1 MDPETLRSEIPA
13 FEECIYLN
21 WGASG
26 PSPEAVVDAAA
37 EFERYHQYES
47 PAGEGMYA
55 AADEATASAREA
67 VAGLL
72 ATQSE
77 NVALTQ
83 STADGI
89 NHVATSIDWQPGDVV
104 VRTDT
109 EHSAA
114 RLPWERMADRY
125 GIEIRVL
132 ETTDGQLDLDE
143 LKTAVSDA
151 RLLCF
156 NSPTWSY
163 GNRQPVEKI
172 VDIAHDAGARVL
184 VDAVQAPG
192 QQPVAVEQW
201 GADFVAGSGHKW
213 LLGVWGAGFLYVSD
227 DALDALEPTRIG
239 YYSVEDYSADQYA
252 FYDDARK
259 FDLGTRSLA
268 PFVALETAIERMQSV
283 GLDRIDQRITRLSD
297 RLKDGLGDRLLSPR
311 DSQSGLVTFAADDPE
326 RTVERLAERGIQ
338 IRSLPDPDACRA
350 SVHAV
355 NTEADIDRLLDALAD
370 IDG

>member
-1 MDPETLRSEIPA
+1 MDPESLRSEIPA
-13 FEECIYLN
+13 FEECTYLN

-26 PSPEAVVDAAA
+26 PSPRTVVDAAA
-37 EFERYHQYES
+37 EFERYHQYDS
-47 PAGEGMYA
+47 PADEGMYE
-55 AADEATASAREA
+55 AADEATESAREA

-72 ATQSE
+72 GTRSR

-114 RLPWERMADRY
+114 RLPWERMAELHD
-125 GIEIRVL
+125 IEIRVL
-132 ETTDGQLDLDE
+132 ETTAGRLDFDE

-156 NSPTWSY
+156 NSPTWNY
-163 GNRQPVEKI
+163 GTRQPVEEI

-192 QQPVAVEQW
+192 QQPVPVEQW

-227 DALDALEPTRIG
+227 DALDALTPTRIG
-239 YYSVEDYSADQYA
+239 YYSVEEYDAEDPD

-259 FDLGTRSLA
+259 FDLGTRSVA
-268 PFVALETAIERMQSV
+268 PFVALETAIERLESV
-283 GLDRIDQRITRLSD
+283 GVDTVDQRISRLAD
-297 RLKDGLGDRLLSPR
+297 RLKDGLGERLLSPR
-311 DSQSGLVTFAADDPE
+311 DAKSGLVTFSAEDAE
-326 RTVERLAERGIQ
+326 ATVERLAARDIQ
-338 IRSLPDPDACRA
+338 IRYLPDPYACRV

-355 NTEADIDRLLDALAD
+355 NTDEDIDELLDAL
-370 IDG
+370 

>member
-1 MDPETLRSEIPA
+1 MDPETLRQEIPA
-13 FEECIYLN
+13 FEECTYLN

-26 PSPEAVVDAAA
+26 PSPRPVVEAAA

-47 PAGEGMYA
+47 PAAEGMYA
-55 AADEATASAREA
+55 AADEATERAREA

-72 ATQSE
+72 DTASR

-83 STADGI
+83 STVDGI
-89 NHVATSIDWQPGDVV
+89 NHVATSIDWEPGDVV

-114 RLPWERMADRY
+114 RLPWERLAKRH

-132 ETTDGQLDLDE
+132 ETEAGRLDLDA
-143 LKTAVSDA
+143 LKTAVADA

-163 GNRQPVEKI
+163 GNRQPVEEI
-172 VDIAHDAGARVL
+172 VEIAHDAGARVL

-192 QQPVAVEQW
+192 QQPLSVEQW

-227 DALDALEPTRIG
+227 DALDALSPTRIG
-239 YYSVEDYSADQYA
+239 YYSVEDYNAAEYE

-268 PFVALETAIERMQSV
+268 PFVALETAIEQLESI
-283 GLDRIDQRITRLSD
+283 GLATVDQRIGRLTD

-311 DSQSGLVTFAADDPE
+311 DAQSGLVTFAAEEPAA
-326 RTVERLAERGIQ
+326 TVERLAKQEIQ
-338 IRSLPDPDACRA
+338 IRPLPDPEACRV

-355 NTEADIDRLLDALAD
+355 NTEADIDRLLDAL
-370 IDG
+370 

>member
-1 MDPETLRSEIPA
+1 MKPETLRSEIPA
-13 FEECIYLN
+13 FEECTYLN

-26 PSPEAVVDAAA
+26 PSPRAVVDAAA

-47 PAGEGMYA
+47 PADEGMYE
-55 AADEATASAREA
+55 AADDATESAREA

-72 ATQSE
+72 GSASG

-89 NHVATSIDWQPGDVV
+89 NHVATSIDWRPGDVV

-114 RLPWERMADRY
+114 RLPWERMAELHD
-125 GIEIRVL
+125 IEIRVL
-132 ETTDGQLDLDE
+132 ETTEGRLDLDE
-143 LKTAVSDA
+143 LKAAVSDA

-163 GNRQPVEKI
+163 GNRQPVSEI

-227 DALDALEPTRIG
+227 DAMDALEPTRIG
-239 YYSVEDYSADQYA
+239 YYSVEDYGAEQYT
-252 FYDDARK
+252 FHDDARK

-268 PFVALETAIERMQSV
+268 PFVALETAIERLESV
-283 GLDRIDQRITRLSD
+283 GLETVDRRITRLAD

-311 DSQSGLVTFAADDPE
+311 DSESGLVTFAAEDPE
-326 RTVERLAERGIQ
+326 RTVERLAEQGIQ
-338 IRSLPDPDACRA
+338 IRYLPDPYACRV

-355 NTEADIDRLLDALAD
+355 NTEGDIDRLLEALEETTD
-370 IDG
+370 

>member
-26 PSPEAVVDAAA
+26 PSPRSVVDAAA
-37 EFERYHQYES
+37 AFERYHQYES
-47 PAGEGMYA
+47 PANEGMYE
-55 AADEATASAREA
+55 AADEATGRAREA
-67 VAGLL
+67 VANLL
-72 ATQSE
+72 GTASR

-114 RLPWERMADRY
+114 RLPWERMAELRD
-125 GIEIRVL
+125 IEVRVL
-132 ETTDGQLDLDE
+132 ETTEGRLDLDD
-143 LKTAVSDA
+143 LTAAVSDA

-163 GNRQPVEKI
+163 GNCQPVEEI

-192 QQPVAVEQW
+192 QQPLAVEEW

-213 LLGVWGAGFLYVSD
+213 LLGVWGAGFLYVGD
-227 DALDALEPTRIG
+227 DALDALAPTRIG
-239 YYSVEDYSADQYA
+239 YYSVEEYSAEQYEFHA
-252 FYDDARK
+252 DARK
-259 FDLGTRSLA
+259 FDLGTRSVA
-268 PFVALETAIERMQSV
+268 PFVALEAAIEQLQAV
-283 GLDRIDQRITRLSD
+283 GLETVDRRISRLTD
-297 RLKDGLGDRLLSPR
+297 RLKEGLGDRLLSPQ

-326 RTVERLAERGIQ
+326 ATVERLAERGIQ

-355 NTEADIDRLLDALAD
+355 NTEEDIDRLLDAL
-370 IDG
+370 